1 MMFDIRINP
10 PSTVAPNPPGWEG
23 YDRIIP
29 HMKNAT
35 PFLGQPF
42 SKFVEAQDE
51 AGITQ
56 GMLIVGPYTEIEDQ
70 PKHIADLMNQYPGR
84 FVGGVTIW
92 PQANIMKSVREI
104 ERAVK
109 EFGMRAILFRPFA
122 SEMYA
127 NDRKLYPMYAK
138 CAELGAVAS
147 IVVGINFTADPNLK
161 YADPMP
167 VDDVAAEF
175 PDLKIILT
183 HSGWPWAAQA
193 VAVAWK
199 NPNVYIDIAGIMPRY
214 IAMDGAGYEPIC
226 HFGNSVLQD
235 KILWGTDWPLIDMK
249 RSVSEVMGLP
259 LKDEVKEKWT
269 YKNAIRLLG
278 L

>member
-1 MMFDIRINP
+1 MVFDIRINP

-23 YDRIIP
+23 YDRNIP
-29 HMKNAT
+29 HMKNAE

-42 SKFVEAQDE
+42 SKFVEAHDE
-51 AGITQ
+51 AGITN
-56 GMLIVGPYTEIEDQ
+56 GMLIVGPYAQVEDQ
-70 PKHIADLMNQYPGR
+70 PKHVADLMSQYPGR
-84 FVGGVTIW
+84 FVGGVTVW
-92 PQANIMKSVREI
+92 PQANIMKSVRAI
-104 ERAVK
+104 ETAVK

-122 SEMYA
+122 SGMYA
-127 NDRKLYPMYAK
+127 NDRLLYPMYAK

-147 IVVGINFTADPNLK
+147 IVVGLNFTADPNLK

-175 PDLKIILT
+175 PDLKIIQT
-183 HSGWPWAAQA
+183 HSGWPWATQA

-214 IAMDGAGYEPIC
+214 IAMDGTGYESI
-226 HFGNSVLQD
+226 FRMGNSVIQD
-235 KILWGTDWPLIDMK
+235 KILWGTDWPLVDFR
-249 RSVSEVMGLP
+249 RSLKEVMELP
-259 LKDEVKEKWT
+259 LKEEVKEKWT
-269 YKNAIRLLG
+269 YKNAAALFG